1 MHTLVLFADMNIPL
15 CMFVFVPVKCV
26 YLHVRVCTISFKLF
40 NIIAR
45 NSLLKWVGLAS
56 HKVGVNALIS
66 HKVGGSSLK
75 ISLQAG
81 TMAQLGIL

>member
-56 HKVGVNALIS
+56 HKVGVIIS
-66 HKVGGSSLK
+66 RKVGGSSLK